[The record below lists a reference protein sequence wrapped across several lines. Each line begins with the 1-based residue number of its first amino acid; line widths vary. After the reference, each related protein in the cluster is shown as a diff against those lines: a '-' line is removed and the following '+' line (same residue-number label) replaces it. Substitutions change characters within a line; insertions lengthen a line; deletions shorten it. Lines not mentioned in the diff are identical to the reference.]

1 MTSSPQPRRGR
12 VRRQRFPYIHMN
24 EQLNN
29 LIEALREE
37 LKQYG
42 EMLALLDQEQQ
53 LVMHRQ
59 TSGISPCVAAINS
72 QAEILQAAR
81 QERQQRQRDLG
92 RALALPEQTTSQ
104 ELISRLPS
112 PYRPLIQAL
121 FQENKEL
128 LVRVQQRARQ
138 NHLLLSRMVELM
150 HKLIGTLLPGIG
162 PATYSGK
169 GAMLAPALPAQPLY
183 DALG

>member
-1 MTSSPQPRRGR
+1 
-12 VRRQRFPYIHMN
+12 MN

-29 LIEALREE
+29 FIEALREE

-59 TSGISPCVAAINS
+59 TSAISPCVAAINT
-72 QAEILQAAR
+72 QAEVLQASR

-92 RALALPEQTTSQ
+92 RALAMPEEATTK
-104 ELISRLPS
+104 ELIPRLPG
-112 PYRPLIQAL
+112 PYRAL
-121 FQENKEL
+121 VEALVQENKEL

-150 HKLIGTLLPGIG
+150 HKLIGTLLPGTG
-162 PATYSGK
+162 PATYTGN
-169 GAMLAPALPAQPLY
+169 GAVLAPVLAAQPLY